1 MRMDFPKIASYER
14 EKGFIGWPKWVSC
27 SFSFFHDAHNFVKEV
42 EGIKKRV
49 KEINR
54 RRKTYGIEENH
65 DIAGREIWAERQS
78 YSYPHVEEPTIVGF
92 DQQIQK
98 LENILLDTDSQVRAI
113 SIVGMPGLGKTTLAK
128 KIYNSVRTRNS
139 YNSTSYFDASAWAY
153 VSGAPNVIEILRNI
167 AHDLGLEEHKWKDNK
182 LEINLYSFLNGK
194 RYVIVLDDIWDN
206 QTWDKL
212 KVSIPLNSKNGSR
225 IIITSRD
232 KNVGIHVGGHNSLHE
247 LQPLSS
253 NDSWDLFSKK
263 LVHPLAYTNDTSLS
277 PGLEAIGK
285 RIVERCGGM
294 PLAIVVTTSL
304 LSCKEKEEY
313 AWRRVLESMGQ
324 DQNECFPILALSYE
338 DLPAHLKPCF
348 LYFGLYPEDHKISV
362 DDIVRLWMAEGLIQA
377 SAGEELE
384 DVGEDYINHMI
395 ARNLIQADKRG
406 SNGRVR
412 SCRIHDLFRSLCILE
427 ARKSNFFHV
436 SSNMPTNSSERLRR
450 VSTHSLIDYLS
461 LTQPI
466 PKLYAMLSFNKS
478 DREREPTREDLQKF
492 LEDLIYVRVLR
503 IDDIHPVFF
512 SKEFGNLINLTYL
525 KLGGSSTR
533 AKLPSTISCLKN
545 LLTLDVR
552 DCYHPIIPNAIWKM
566 KTIKAYLVQIL
577 ALLHHFHH
585 PQQNAG

>member
-1 MRMDFPKIASYER
+1 MESELAHMQSYLADLEAKQGGDNRVATLMDEIRDLAFDVGDIISTDFPKIASYER
-14 EKGFIGWPKWVSC
+14 ESWPKWVSC
-27 SFSFFHDAHNFVKEV
+27 SFSFFYDAHNFAKKV

-49 KEINR
+49 QEINR
-54 RRKTYGIEENH
+54 RRVTYGIEENH
-65 DIAGREIWAERQS
+65 DRAVREKWAERQS
-78 YSYPHVEEPTIVGF
+78 KPHEEELTVVGF

-139 YNSTSYFDASAWAY
+139 YNSPSYFNASAWAY
-153 VSGAPNVIEILRNI
+153 VSGAPNVKEILRNI
-167 AHDLGLEEHKWKDNK
+167 EHDLRPGEEKWKDID
-182 LEINLYSFLNGK
+182 LEAKLYSFLNGK
-194 RYVIVLDDIWDN
+194 RYVIVLDDIWDCK
-206 QTWDKL
+206 TWDKL
-212 KVSIPLNSKNGSR
+212 KASIPINSKNGSR

-232 KNVGIHVGGHNSLHE
+232 KNVGIHIGGRNSLHE
-247 LQPLSS
+247 LQPLSP

-285 RIVERCGGM
+285 KIVERCGGM

-313 AWRRVLESMGQ
+313 AWKRVLERMGQ
-324 DQNECFPILALSYE
+324 EQNKCLQILALSYE

-362 DDIVRLWMAEGLIQA
+362 DDIVRLWMAEGLIQV
-377 SAGEELE
+377 SGEEELE

-395 ARNLIQADKRG
+395 ARNLIQVDKRG

-436 SSNMPTNSSERLRR
+436 SRNTSTNSSERLRR
-450 VSTHSLIDYLS
+450 VSPHSLIDYLA

-466 PKLYAMLSFNKS
+466 PKLYALLSFNKS
-478 DREREPTREDLQKF
+478 DWEREPTREDLQNF
-492 LEDLIYVRVLR
+492 LEDLIYIRVLR
-503 IDDIHPVFF
+503 IDDIQPVFF
-512 SKEFGNLINLTYL
+512 SKDFGNLINLTYL
-525 KLGGSSTR
+525 
-533 AKLPSTISCLKN
+533 
-545 LLTLDVR
+545 
-552 DCYHPIIPNAIWKM
+552 
-566 KTIKAYLVQIL
+566 
-577 ALLHHFHH
+577 
-585 PQQNAG
+585 